1 MGIKKV
7 MEKKIIK
14 WKLWGILIIALLMAG
29 GAMMHIT
36 AVDVHAAVKNGWVTK
51 KGVRYYYRD
60 GRKVRGEWIQDKN
73 KWYYLKPEKNI
84 TSQKKV

>member
-36 AVDVHAAVKNGWVTK
+36 AVDGIITEMAGKSGENGFRT
-51 KGVRYYYRD
+51 R
-60 GRKVRGEWIQDKN
+60 
-73 KWYYLKPEKNI
+73 
-84 TSQKKV
+84 TSGII

>member
-29 GAMMHIT
+29 GAMI
-36 AVDVHAAVKNGWVTK
+36 D
-51 KGVRYYYRD
+51 
-60 GRKVRGEWIQDKN
+60 RKSV
-73 KWYYLKPEKNI
+73 
-84 TSQKKV
+84 V